1 MHVTPRYHAPLGDR
15 WQKLLESKMIRIRI
29 VAGMAASLTLA
40 ATPLVTSPLL
50 AQQGMGMM
58 GTGGDT
64 ATTAIM
70 RVVHELMTNHDKLRR
85 TVTNL
90 PNGIRTLT
98 ESDDPTMASS
108 LKAHVARTS
117 ALVSKGED
125 PNLPMSTPSLHGV
138 LRNGARITRVTKETA
153 KGVAVTETSDDPA
166 TVALMQQRAA
176 EVTDLVNRGMAA
188 MHETMMKSG
197 GMMSGGMS
205 GASMPGM
212 THDTSAAAFAALQER
227 GKQAMGVDQYTS
239 THHFDDMTDGGRIE
253 LQRDGDNSIDVAQIR
268 GHLQEIASAFK
279 GGDFTTPA
287 FVHMQSVPGAAVM
300 AAKRSAI
307 SYTYSALPRGG
318 QLLIVSKD
326 KDAIA
331 AIHEFLAFQRMDHR
345 TP

>member
-1 MHVTPRYHAPLGDR
+1 MN
-15 WQKLLESKMIRIRI
+15 RIRT
-29 VAGMAASLTLA
+29 VVGMAAASLTLA
-40 ATPLVTSPLL
+40 ATPLVTAPLL
-50 AQQGMGMM
+50 AQQGAGMM
-58 GTGGDT
+58 GMGGDT

-98 ESDDPTMASS
+98 ESDDPGMAST
-108 LKAHVARTS
+108 LKAHVVRTGS
-117 ALVSKGED
+117 LVSEAED
-125 PNLPMSTPSLHGV
+125 PNLPMSSPSLHGV
-138 LRNGARITRVTKETA
+138 LRNGAHITRATTETA
-153 KGVAVTETSDDPA
+153 NGVAVTETSNDPA
-166 TVALMQQRAA
+166 TVALLQQHAA
-176 EVTDLVNRGMAA
+176 EVTDLVHRGMAA
-188 MHETMMKSG
+188 MHETMMKNG
-197 GMMSGGMS
+197 GMMSGGMN

-212 THDTSAAAFAALQER
+212 THDTSAAAFGALQER

-253 LQRDGDNSIDVAQIR
+253 LQRDVDDSVGVAQIR
-268 GHLQEIASAFK
+268 AHLQGIASAFK

-287 FVHMQSVPGAAVM
+287 FVHMQSVPGASVM

-307 SYTYSALPRGG
+307 SYAFTALPRGG

-326 KDAIA
+326 TDAIA